1 MSSFHLHTNKTFSH
15 VWYLRMSFPRGTLFF
30 TIDMLMS
37 CPIREVRWS
46 NMIDIIQRHYD
57 HSQIKVSHSGKK
69 PVWNSILRYLKKEL
83 SHNSESAFLLFFLL
97 SVFLTRNME
106 SSTDSLWVFLMP
118 KSVLS
123 FLYRFPF
130 FLINWDVVDWEGRG
144 LDR

>member
-30 TIDMLMS
+30 TIDILMS

-106 SSTDSLWVFLMP
+106 SSTDSLWDFFNAKICFVVFIQ
-118 KSVLS
+118 VS
-123 FLYRFPF
+123 FF
-130 FLINWDVVDWEGRG
+130 FN
-144 LDR
+144 